1 MEKGIFDKAFSFG
14 SNFTESRVKH
24 IKPSK
29 KQKKIL
35 KKIGKVFKSKYNYK

>member
-1 MEKGIFDKAFSFG
+1 MSQGIFDKAFNFG

-29 KQKKIL
+29 KQKKML
-35 KKIGKVFKSKYNYK
+35 AKIGKVIKPKYN